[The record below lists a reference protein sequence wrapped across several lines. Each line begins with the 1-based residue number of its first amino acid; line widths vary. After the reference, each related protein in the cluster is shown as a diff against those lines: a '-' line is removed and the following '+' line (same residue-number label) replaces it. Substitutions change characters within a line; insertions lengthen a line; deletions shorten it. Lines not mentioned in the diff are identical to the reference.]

1 MGDSRSKIL
10 ALTALGAP
18 TRMHDCILSLALLTA
33 CHNLEAHEISNG
45 SVANMAF
52 LADSKLV
59 EEESMEEAIKALASE
74 LDKKTCKRLLRISD
88 CPWLEL
94 LFAPIPEAE
103 EKEDELEGRELT
115 LAAPESSIKQKWYIM
130 VSASIWVIT

>member
-1 MGDSRSKIL
+1 MKHACL
-10 ALTALGAP
+10 
-18 TRMHDCILSLALLTA
+18 LSLALLTAA
-33 CHNLEAHEISNG
+33 CHNLEAHEISSG

-59 EEESMEEAIKALASE
+59 PEESMEEAIKALASE

-88 CPWLEL
+88 CPWLLSGAEEL
-94 LFAPIPEAE
+94 LVALPMLE
-103 EKEDELEGRELT
+103 EDEEGRELT